1 MPIEQP
7 VIDALNAQ
15 MGREFEA
22 HLQYLSVSSW
32 FDSEGLPELTKFFAA
47 QAAEEHEHAMKFL
60 VFLQDVGAPVVI
72 PALAAPTPTFAG
84 AEEAVAA
91 CLDWEE
97 RITEHIHAVLDLAI
111 SKNDHPTKV
120 FLQWFVTEQVEEIA
134 TMGELLQVTRRAG
147 EANLLQVEDY
157 VARLASAPAG

>member
-1 MPIEQP
+1 MPVEKP

-47 QAAEEHEHAMKFL
+47 QAAEEHVHAMKFL
-60 VFLQDVGAPVVI
+60 TYIQDVGAPVVI
-72 PALAAPTPTFAG
+72 PALAAPKPTFAS
-84 AEEAVAA
+84 AEEAVAG
-91 CLDWEE
+91 CLEWEE
-97 RITEHIHAVLDLAI
+97 RITQHIHAVLDLAI
-111 SKNDHPTKV
+111 SKNDHPTQV

-134 TMGELLQVTRRAG
+134 TMSEMLQVTRRAG
-147 EANLLQVEDY
+147 ESNLLLLEDY
-157 VARLASAPAG
+157 VARLATAPAA